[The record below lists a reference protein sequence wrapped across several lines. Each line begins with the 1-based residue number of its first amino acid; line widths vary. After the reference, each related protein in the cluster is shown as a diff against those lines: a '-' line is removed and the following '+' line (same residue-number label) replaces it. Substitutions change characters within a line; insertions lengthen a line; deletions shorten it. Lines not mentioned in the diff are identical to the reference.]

1 EVKTT
6 SGGAAFLQN
15 CGYYYQFYIESTTKK
30 SYGRSAC
37 PCLLI
42 SFTQQEM
49 VIFGAVFTDDG
60 PIIDPYYSINLLY
73 VPNDDTRHKRVAQT
87 ICVLREAIYS
97 LNRLYR
103 DETECRPI
111 DGFPFLCVVELDGQ
125 ETPLTYQHRIGK
137 SLVFRAKL
145 GITEEDVVVKVT
157 CAYNTE
163 AHMSCTPFSPQIRAV
178 IKQLFGWT
186 YVIMDYVAGVTP
198 TEVPE
203 EKRAVVKESVNKAIN
218 RMHEKGFVHGDL
230 RPCNILVRQQDCFV
244 YIIDFDY
251 SGKEGEAK
259 YPYFLNTKDI
269 RWPDGVASGKVITQ
283 QHDKDMISKIFS
295 EYLAVSSSL
304 LKRNKHQRNRNTS
317 LKYPIS
323 EHALYRQEGKHCTL
337 KDSSCCLT
345 EAEANE
351 GLQTSGNLYT
361 PPACLLNHKVVQQA
375 ILCALYFYRDYY
387 RVCLGCTKG
396 RFLANLLQSSW
407 KVPKSSKVSLLLSRT
422 LVVLEKCPQ
431 ASTKHCNC
439 LKLRIQNT
447 KIRGKKCEL
456 NEESDNLKGLFEKEL
471 ASYNNKKQ
479 CMKMNNK
486 RYEERLQDL
495 IEEKEK
501 EHKLEE
507 MQNELENKIEFIRKQ
522 MIVIRAFNERFG
534 QLDPIG
540 HGSCDVLVYLFASNN
555 GRKDEAIRGM
565 LGQSSRCMTVSGG
578 CFKMG
583 SNRERV
589 LDGDTMDLPM
599 ISQLGLRG
607 HSR

>member
-1 EVKTT
+1 MKTGETKDAAEPGYMFHPIKYSIPSGISKDPKATPKEVLNHLRDEPDHCHSSIVDPTLERAFHQFMSIDQVSPTQEDCQDAFDLMIAVSQQWKEEKKLREEIQQWASESSLGWTLTTRKGQGLILLLVDLNMCHCPSSRPTNKGIELEGRKLVSQVLTIAHNSSCGHREVKTT
-6 SGGAAFLQN
+6 SGGEAFLQN

-73 VPNDDTRHKRVAQT
+73 VPND
-87 ICVLREAIYS
+87 
-97 LNRLYR
+97 N
-103 DETECRPI
+103 
-111 DGFPFLCVVELDGQ
+111 LCTELDGQ

-218 RMHEKGFVHGDL
+218 GMHERGFVHGDL
-230 RPCNILVRQQDCFV
+230 RLCNILVRQQDCFV

-304 LKRNKHQRNRNTS
+304 LRGSKHQRNRNTS
-317 LKYPIS
+317 LGANVHDNKPFGSTPLIILAQKGYQ
-323 EHALYRQEGKHCTL
+323 EMTDMLLCHGALSTVQHLHRLSHTL
-337 KDSSCCLT
+337 LK
-345 EAEANE
+345 
-351 GLQTSGNLYT
+351 
-361 PPACLLNHKVVQQA
+361 PH
-375 ILCALYFYRDYY
+375 
-387 RVCLGCTKG
+387 
-396 RFLANLLQSSW
+396 SW
-407 KVPKSSKVSLLLSRT
+407 S
-422 LVVLEKCPQ
+422 
-431 ASTKHCNC
+431 
-439 LKLRIQNT
+439 
-447 KIRGKKCEL
+447 
-456 NEESDNLKGLFEKEL
+456 
-471 ASYNNKKQ
+471 
-479 CMKMNNK
+479 
-486 RYEERLQDL
+486 
-495 IEEKEK
+495 
-501 EHKLEE
+501 
-507 MQNELENKIEFIRKQ
+507 
-522 MIVIRAFNERFG
+522 
-534 QLDPIG
+534 
-540 HGSCDVLVYLFASNN
+540 
-555 GRKDEAIRGM
+555 
-565 LGQSSRCMTVSGG
+565 
-578 CFKMG
+578 
-583 SNRERV
+583 
-589 LDGDTMDLPM
+589 
-599 ISQLGLRG
+599 
-607 HSR
+607 